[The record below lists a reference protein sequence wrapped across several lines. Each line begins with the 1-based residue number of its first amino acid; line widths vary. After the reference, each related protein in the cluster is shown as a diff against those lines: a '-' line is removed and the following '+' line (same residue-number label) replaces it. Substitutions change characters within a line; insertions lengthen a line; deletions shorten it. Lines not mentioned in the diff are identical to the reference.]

1 MKMNLDGYEQDIIYS
16 THAGFGRR
24 LIAYLIDVLMIWCL
38 KQIVIDPLLSLF
50 NVTDDY
56 MFAPIFSPANIAGA
70 LVYFLYFVLM
80 TWFFRATLGKMI
92 MGLKVVSYHHSSL
105 SFFRVVVREVFGRY
119 ISNFFLNLLYLVVLF
134 NPSKQSIHDMLSDTI
149 VVKEQ
154 QERLRDR
161 LTHQPS
167 VSQNSSL

>member
-16 THAGFGRR
+16 THAGFGPR

-38 KQIVIDPLLSLF
+38 KQIVIDPLFSLF

-70 LVYFLYFVLM
+70 LVYFLYFV
-80 TWFFRATLGKMI
+80 
-92 MGLKVVSYHHSSL
+92 
-105 SFFRVVVREVFGRY
+105 
-119 ISNFFLNLLYLVVLF
+119 LNLLYLVVLF